1 MLGKGALDGGAVLGF
16 KGSLEF
22 PFLLSIYNCERVLHI
37 FFIVLQII
45 WLT

>member
-1 MLGKGALDGGAVLGF
+1 MLGKGALEGGAVLGF

-37 FFIVLQII
+37 VLQII